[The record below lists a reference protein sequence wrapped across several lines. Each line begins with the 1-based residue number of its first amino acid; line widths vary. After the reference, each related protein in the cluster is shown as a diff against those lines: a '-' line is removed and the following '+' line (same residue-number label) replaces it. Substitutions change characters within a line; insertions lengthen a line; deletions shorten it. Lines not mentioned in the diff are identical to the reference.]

1 MSSQTVRQPDRKRPA
16 RATKSNK
23 GRPYTRQT
31 AHVEA
36 RRDGKPLI
44 FGWGGHLSHNE
55 KVRLRRRSTWVM
67 TILFMLLIVVVIVGF
82 WININILVPGS
93 PITSVNGHAI
103 PQSQYHKLLALKTQ
117 LELNKLYGPN
127 GLFAQR
133 DKLQQQVSDSQ
144 KAANTDT
151 TTVDNLNTQI
161 NKLPAGHSTQRDT
174 LNKQLADAKK
184 QLTTAI
190 NLHTNLSAQVSNLVQ
205 NTIPFEQQL
214 FVASPLGNESVTWLQ
229 DDELIREWLLNQP
242 SSVQAKITPTASQ
255 VARALNDFK
264 ASLPKSG
271 PNARSY
277 SQFLNAEGMSDD
289 DVQTVLTLKV
299 RRDNIQNYL
308 AAKIVSPTYQVLARS
323 MTITTPA
330 DAQKVLAQLKKGGDF
345 GKLAAQKSHDNS
357 TNTKGGYLDW
367 LVQGQYAQSEQ
378 TGTVDNWLFNPRRT
392 LDEISPVLNE
402 NGTYR
407 ILQILQI
414 DPSRAVDK
422 DTLKSLK
429 DNALSSWLLEQSAL
443 PGVNVTSVDQ
453 TMLLD
458 PMNVPTEL
466 PQAAPGGTPSVPG
479 GVPGAPGGAPGAPG
493 GAPGQ

>member
-16 RATKSNK
+16 GATKSNK

-36 RRDGKPLI
+36 RRDGKPLV

-55 KVRLRRRSTWVM
+55 KVRLRRRGTWIM
-67 TILFMLLIVVVIVGF
+67 TILFTLLIVVVIVGF
-82 WININILVPGS
+82 WININIIVPGS
-93 PITSVNGHAI
+93 PITTVNGHAI

-117 LELNKLYGPN
+117 LELNTLYGPN

-133 DKLQQQVSDSQ
+133 NKLQTKVSDAQ
-144 KAANTDT
+144 KTVNTDT
-151 TTVDNLNTQI
+151 TTVDTLNTQI
-161 NKLPAGHSTQRDT
+161 SKLPPGHSAQRDT

-190 NLHTNLSAQVSNLVQ
+190 DLHTKLNAQLSDLVQ
-205 NTIPFEQQL
+205 NTIPFQQQV

-229 DDELIREWLLNQP
+229 DDELIREWLLDQP
-242 SSVQAKITPTASQ
+242 SAVQAKVAPTSGE
-255 VARALNDFK
+255 VGRALNDFK
-264 ASLPKSG
+264 ANLPKSG

-277 SQFLNAEGMSDD
+277 SQFLNTEGVSDD
-289 DVQTVLTLKV
+289 DVQTMLTLKI
-299 RRDNIQNYL
+299 RRDNAQTYL

-330 DAQKVLAQLKKGGDF
+330 DAQKILAQLKKGADF
-345 GKLAAQKSHDNS
+345 AKLVKQKSQDNS

-378 TGTVDNWLFNPRRT
+378 TGTVDNWLFDPRRT

-407 ILQILQI
+407 IVQILQI
-414 DPSRAVDK
+414 DPSRPVDK
-422 DTLKSLK
+422 DILKSLK
-429 DNALSSWLLEQSAL
+429 DNALSSWLLEQRAL

-453 TMLLD
+453 NMLLD

-466 PQAAPGGTPSVPG
+466 PQAAPGGTPSAPG